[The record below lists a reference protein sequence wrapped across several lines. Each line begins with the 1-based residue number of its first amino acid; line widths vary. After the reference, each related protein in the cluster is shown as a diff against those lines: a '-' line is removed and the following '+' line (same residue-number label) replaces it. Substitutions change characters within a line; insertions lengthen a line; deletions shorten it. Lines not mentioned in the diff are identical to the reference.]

1 MRLTVFVKTLDGTA
15 VQKAVIL
22 FLYIYTTTELKKCQ
36 TAAEHFCCFFVQK
49 TGGKKNGKGT
59 RANENELKTQKTYRK
74 EKKKHDKMEKIKEN
88 SDAAF
93 SISDCIHIYAV
104 WYWRGAG
111 GCNKRRY
118 RKL

>member
-22 FLYIYTTTELKKCQ
+22 FLYIYYNRIKKMSNSSRTFLLFFC
-36 TAAEHFCCFFVQK
+36 AENGRKEEWERHESQRKEIENQK
-49 TGGKKNGKGT
+49 N
-59 RANENELKTQKTYRK
+59 YRK
-74 EKKKHDKMEKIKEN
+74 EQKKHDKMEKIKEN

-111 GCNKRRY
+111 GCNFRRY